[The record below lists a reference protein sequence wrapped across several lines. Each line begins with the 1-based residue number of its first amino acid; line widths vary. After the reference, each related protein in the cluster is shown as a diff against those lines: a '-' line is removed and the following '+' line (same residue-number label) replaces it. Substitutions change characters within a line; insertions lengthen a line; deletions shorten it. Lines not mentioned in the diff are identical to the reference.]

1 MSQPLNRQCVIPA
14 LGDID
19 HEAGEFWVENPFMML
34 RGGQNLSAFERNCMF
49 LNLAGDGFVDASFA
63 SQADIDSDSRS
74 VVAADFDGDGAV
86 DLMVG
91 SVGGGPLRLFA
102 NRCAAKKKRV
112 QLDLVGVKSNRSAVG
127 SRVVIHCGG
136 RTIVRDV
143 FSANGFMGQG
153 PTGLLVGL
161 GDADQIDRLVVRWPT
176 GDSQE
181 FEKLPVDVRIRI
193 TEDQPQFEVE
203 RVW

>member
-1 MSQPLNRQCVIPA
+1 M
-14 LGDID
+14 
-19 HEAGEFWVENPFMML
+19 
-34 RGGQNLSAFERNCMF
+34 
-49 LNLAGDGFVDASFA
+49 DASFA

-74 VVAADFDGDGAV
+74 VVAADFDGDGDIDVLAIGSYGAV
-86 DLMVG
+86 DLLVG

-102 NRCAAKKKRV
+102 NRCAAQKKRV

-136 RTIVRDV
+136 RMIVRDV

-153 PTGLLVGL
+153 PTGLLIGL

-176 GDSQE
+176 GDSQQ
-181 FEKLPVDVRIRI
+181 FENLPVDVRIRI

-203 RVW
+203 KVW